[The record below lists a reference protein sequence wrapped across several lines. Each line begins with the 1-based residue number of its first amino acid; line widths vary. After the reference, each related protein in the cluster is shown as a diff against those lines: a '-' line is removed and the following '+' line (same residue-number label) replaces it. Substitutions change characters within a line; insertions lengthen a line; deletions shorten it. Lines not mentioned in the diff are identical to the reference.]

1 MEQIHHPAALTLENL
16 SSENLSVENNRAT
29 GAMNGS
35 QLQTTSQG
43 SPVGTAAA
51 GKICRV
57 LLVDPDALIRYSI
70 GRLISSIESFEVIA
84 DVGTAEEAI
93 ALLEKG
99 GIDLLVVE
107 IALPKVTGLELLHEL
122 NRKKIPHRTIVLSHV
137 DSPEMITEAL
147 LAGAQGYVLKS
158 GSYDDLVAGLT
169 SAYFSNKR
177 FLPTPIAHLSDIPP
191 NSHQLGGAESPNDPL
206 SSLSPR
212 EREIFHLLAHGLQN
226 TVIAKKLFISPRTV
240 ETHRARVVRKLGLQ
254 TNGELIRF
262 AIKRGL
268 TLP

>member
-1 MEQIHHPAALTLENL
+1 METIEPPL
-16 SSENLSVENNRAT
+16 SLPVENNRPHGPT
-29 GAMNGS
+29 NGS
-35 QLQTTSQG
+35 QLQSMSQG
-43 SPVGTAAA
+43 TPVNPAVA
-51 GKICRV
+51 GKGCRV

-70 GRLISSIESFEVIA
+70 SRLISSIESFEVVA
-84 DVGTAEEAI
+84 DVASADEAI

-122 NRKKIPHRTIVLSHV
+122 NRKKIAHRTIVLSHV

-191 NSHQLGGAESPNDPL
+191 KSHQLGGAESPNDPL